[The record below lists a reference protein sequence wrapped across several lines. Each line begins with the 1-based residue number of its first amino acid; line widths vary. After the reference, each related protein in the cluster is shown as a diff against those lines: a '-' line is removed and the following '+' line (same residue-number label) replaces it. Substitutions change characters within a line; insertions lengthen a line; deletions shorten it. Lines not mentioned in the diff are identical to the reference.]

1 MITVGLAR
9 IGNDPAVRYTQDG
22 KAVLELSLAYNYG
35 RKGQDGNYATQWVN
49 ASLWGERC
57 EKIVNYL
64 HKGGQVVVQLSDL
77 HLNEYTKQDGTKGV
91 NLRALIRDLQ
101 LVGKPQAKEPA
112 PHEQFEKP
120 ASQPAK
126 DADLI
131 DDIPF

>member
-9 IGNDPAVRYTQDG
+9 IGNDPVVKYTQDG

-49 ASLWGERC
+49 ASLWGDRC
-57 EKIVNYL
+57 EKVVNYL
-64 HKGGQVVVQLSDL
+64 QKGGQVVVQLSDL
-77 HLNEYTKQDGTKGV
+77 HINEYKKQDGSTGV

-101 LVGKPQAKEPA
+101 LVGKPQAQETK
-112 PHEQFEKP
+112 
-120 ASQPAK
+120 QPAARPAAAPAQG
-126 DADLI
+126 DFPD

>member
-1 MITVGLAR
+1 MMITVGLAR

-49 ASLWGERC
+49 ASLWGDRC
-57 EKIVNYL
+57 EKVVHYL
-64 HKGGQVVVQLSDL
+64 HKGGQVVVQLADL
-77 HLNEYTKQDGTKGV
+77 HINEYTKQDGSKGV

-101 LVGKPQAKEPA
+101 LVGKPQAQEPA
-112 PHEQFEKP
+112 Q
-120 ASQPAK
+120 QPARP
-126 DADLI
+126 AAAPAQGDLPD

>member
-9 IGNDPAVRYTQDG
+9 IGNDPVVKYTQDG

-49 ASLWGERC
+49 ASLWGDRC
-57 EKIVNYL
+57 EKVVNYL
-64 HKGGQVVVQLSDL
+64 QKGGQVVVQLSDL
-77 HLNEYTKQDGTKGV
+77 HINEYKKQDGSTGV

-101 LVGKPQAKEPA
+101 LVGKPQAQEP
-112 PHEQFEKP
+112 K
-120 ASQPAK
+120 QPAARPAAAPAQG
-126 DADLI
+126 DFPD